1 MRLLA
6 AGLAALLLPA
16 AADAGAGDAFVQV
29 PCYPEN
35 RFELCEVPAFGVHDY
50 DYPPRTVPSAATLTG
65 EGARFAILVTPN
77 VVPYDFAVVEAAAAA
92 TAYCGWSA
100 GERIVA
106 RIDKRERYAPENL
119 ASWRFGGT
127 CE

>member
-16 AADAGAGDAFVQV
+16 AAHAGAGDAFVQI

-35 RFELCEVPAFGVHDY
+35 RFELCEVPAFDVHDY
-50 DYPPRTVPSAATLTG
+50 AYPPRTVPSAAVLTG

-77 VVPYDFAVVEAAAAA
+77 AVPYEYAVVEAAAAA
-92 TAYCGWSA
+92 IGYCGRTT

-106 RIDKRERYAPENL
+106 RIDERERYAPENL
-119 ASWRFGGT
+119 ESWRFGGT